1 MDKELLMLY
10 GARQAVLQMIDKGSC
25 AFAKKLEN
33 GTWQTIEWADICN
46 FLTEIIDKYKA
57 ESEDKNGQTRN

>member
-10 GARQAVLQMIDKGSC
+10 GARQAVLQMIDKGSS
-25 AFAKKLEN
+25 AYAKKLEN
-33 GTWQTIEWADICN
+33 GTWQTIEWANICD

-57 ESEDKNGQTRN
+57 EAEET

>member
-1 MDKELLMLY
+1 
-10 GARQAVLQMIDKGSC
+10 MIDKGSC

>member
-57 ESEDKNGQTRN
+57 ETEDV